1 MKSFKHFDT
10 ATVEAGSALLASYQG
25 RARAMAGG
33 TDLLGILKDRILP
46 DYPEAV
52 VNLKTIPD
60 LDGIKEDNGWLTIGS
75 MARLDDVATSPLVR
89 EKYGALAEAAASV
102 ATPVIRKTATI
113 GGNLCQDVRCW
124 YYRYPHSLG
133 NRIDCFRKGG
143 RTCPAVAGDNRYH
156 AVMYGKICFAV
167 CPSDTA
173 VALSALDG
181 EILAYGPQGA
191 RTVPVPAFFTA
202 TGNVLEPGEIVTGV
216 RVPEP
221 PLDAAQTFL
230 KFTLRKPIDFALV
243 SVASVVRRV
252 NGVCAEARIALGAVA
267 PMPVR
272 ATEAEAMLTGREID
286 PALARAAADQALAV
300 AKPLS
305 RNAYKVDIVKT
316 LIERSVLS

>member
-1 MKSFKHFDT
+1 M
-10 ATVEAGSALLASYQG
+10 
-25 RARAMAGG
+25 
-33 TDLLGILKDRILP
+33 
-46 DYPEAV
+46 
-52 VNLKTIPD
+52 
-60 LDGIKEDNGWLTIGS
+60 
-75 MARLDDVATSPLVR
+75 ATSPLVR

-173 VALSALDG
+173 VALSALDA
-181 EILAYGPQGA
+181 EILAYGPKGA
-191 RTVPVPAFFTA
+191 RTVPVQAFFTS
-202 TGNVLEPGEIVTGV
+202 TGNVLEAGEIVTGV

-221 PLDAAQTFL
+221 PADAGQTFL

-286 PALARAAADQALAV
+286 PALARAAADQALAL
-300 AKPLS
+300 ARPLS
-305 RNAYKVDIVKT
+305 HNAYKVDIVKA
-316 LIERSVLS
+316 LIERSLLS